1 MGAQPNLRRGVH
13 LLTMNGRKL
22 CLFRGFERRLSAR
35 KAIGSSFSHMDS
47 KCDEQQTCHTS
58 RARCL
63 RRRIIPSHPAAR
75 YSADHGE

>member
-22 CLFRGFERRLSAR
+22 YRFRGPERRLNAR
-35 KAIGSSFSHMDS
+35 KARSSSSSHVDS

-63 RRRIIPSHPAAR
+63 RHRVLPSHPAAR